1 MVDYESNFD
10 QLMRG
15 VKLSLASRHRFAQL
29 IGLPHG
35 FIATEVVCSI
45 EESFK
50 ERGQVKMK

>member
-10 QLMRG
+10 PLMRG